1 MLLLSYSACN
11 AQFQRSCGSENYP
24 HSLTF
29 FTVTFPFTQYLQA
42 KTEPIPRDKKRSP
55 LKWIHFSWT
64 QWEFLKNCRVVSHC
78 QYVKALT
85 HSLQTVVFSRRS
97 SYQISQQSNL
107 KLCTIICFCFLWFFL
122 LLMGTENIY
131 IIFFSPSVCVLC
143 PQLTISVLE
152 CLECKER
159 WYKDIVAKE
168 DML

>member
-64 QWEFLKNCRVVSHC
+64 QWEVLKNCRVVSHC

-107 KLCTIICFCFLWFFL
+107 KLCTIICFCFLWFFFAFDGYRKHL
-122 LLMGTENIY
+122 HHL
-131 IIFFSPSVCVLC
+131 FFPFCMCTLSTVDNFGIRVFR
-143 PQLTISVLE
+143 V
-152 CLECKER
+152 
-159 WYKDIVAKE
+159 
-168 DML
+168 